1 MFCRSG
7 RSYVVNEPEQIRQPR
22 CDDIAV
28 SSLAGPMKQPQPWA
42 MQSRVDSVRAPFR
55 R

>member
-22 CDDIAV
+22 CDDMAV
-28 SSLAGPMKQPQPWA
+28 SSLGRSHEAATA
-42 MQSRVDSVRAPFR
+42 MGDAEPGG
-55 R
+55 